1 MMRFTAALTLFLL
14 LASTATIATADIF
27 SYLEIEDGAYK
38 WELVSQKDLGNGITG
53 YGLNL
58 TSQIWQ
64 GITWQHRL
72 NIILPK
78 DVESPT
84 IALLLITGGS
94 WTNQDRW
101 EKEETEYGSL
111 IASAI
116 DAPVAVLHDIPYQPL
131 FDKLKEDDLIS
142 FTFSKYLLTGDDT
155 WPLLLP
161 MTKGA
166 VKAMNAVQE
175 FAKANLGV
183 EVNGFVVTGASKRG
197 WTTWFTGVVD
207 KRVKAIAPMVYDN
220 LGLENQMKHQLEA
233 WGKFSEQ
240 IKEYTERGLPQK
252 LLENNSESD
261 KLVSIVDPF
270 TYVDKITVPKLSII
284 GTNDRYWPL
293 DALNIYWD
301 SLVGEKYILYVPNS
315 GHGLEDISRVISDII
330 CFSLKASG
338 KLRFP
343 KLIWGF
349 DESDEAVK
357 LSVSSDIKPET
368 VSAWVAK
375 SPTRDFR
382 DVRWEESSM
391 TLQNGSYFYKLEKP
405 DNLFV
410 AIFGEAA
417 YLKDGKKFYLS
428 TNVKIF
434 K

>member
-1 MMRFTAALTLFLL
+1 MMRFTTALALFLL
-14 LASTATIATADIF
+14 LVSTATIATADIF
-27 SYLEIEDGAYK
+27 SYLDIEDGAYK
-38 WELVSQKDLGNGITG
+38 WELASQKELGNGITG

-58 TSQIWQ
+58 TSQVWQ

-72 NIILPK
+72 NIILPEG
-78 DVESPT
+78 VESPT
-84 IALLLITGGS
+84 TALLLITGGS
-94 WTNQDRW
+94 FSNQDRW
-101 EKEETEYGSL
+101 SKEETEYGSL
-111 IASAI
+111 IANAI
-116 DAPVAVLHDIPYQPL
+116 GAPVAVLRDIPYQPL
-131 FDKLKEDDLIS
+131 FDGLKEDSLIS

-175 FAKANLGV
+175 FAKANLDV

-220 LGLENQMKHQLEA
+220 LDLKNQMKHQLEA

-240 IKEYTERGLPQK
+240 IKEYTERELPQK
-252 LLENNSESD
+252 LIEDVGGSD
-261 KLVSIVDPF
+261 KLTSIVDPF
-270 TYVDKITVPKLSII
+270 AYVDRITVPKLTII

-338 KLRFP
+338 KLKFP
-343 KLIWGF
+343 KLTWGF
-349 DESDEAVK
+349 DKNDGAVK

-382 DVRWEESSM
+382 DVRWERFSM
-391 TLQNGSYFYKLEKP
+391 TLQNGSYLYKLEKP
-405 DNLFV
+405 ADFFV
-410 AIFGEAA
+410 AIFGEAS
-417 YLKDGKKFYLS
+417 YLKDGKRFYLS